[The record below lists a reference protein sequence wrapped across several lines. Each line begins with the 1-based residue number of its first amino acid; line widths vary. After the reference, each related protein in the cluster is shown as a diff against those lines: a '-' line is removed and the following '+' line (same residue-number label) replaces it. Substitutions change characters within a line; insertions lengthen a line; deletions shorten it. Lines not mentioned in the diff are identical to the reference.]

1 LFEAAGGSMPH
12 FILEYSENLTEVASP
27 ANLLKQ
33 VHALAIASGLFEVS
47 AIRVRGERRDLY
59 IIADG
64 DPNYIFVHLTVRM
77 QKGRDEQTKRKLGE
91 ELLAS
96 ITSYF
101 KENNV
106 TRPFA
111 INVEVQ
117 EVPDLMFRHRTIG
130 RS

>member
-1 LFEAAGGSMPH
+1 MPH
-12 FILEYSENLTEVASP
+12 FILEYSENLAEVASP

-47 AIRVRGERRDLY
+47 AIRVR
-59 IIADG
+59 
-64 DPNYIFVHLTVRM
+64 V
-77 QKGRDEQTKRKLGE
+77 QKGRNEQTKRKLGE

-101 KENNV
+101 RENNV